1 MGPSPTSTSASPST
15 SVSEPLLRL
24 IDLSVEFPTAHGPA
38 RAVDRISLDVFKG
51 EVLGVVGESGCGKS
65 MTALAVLR
73 LVPQPGRITGGRVLL
88 DERDLLT
95 LPPVALQSVRGKRI
109 AMIFQEPM
117 TALNPVI
124 TVGEQIAEM
133 IRLHL
138 RLSRAAAKT
147 RTIELL
153 RLVGIPSPDKRWA
166 EYPHQLSGGMR
177 QRVMIAMAISCD
189 PDIVFADEPTT
200 ALDVTVQA
208 QILEL
213 LADLRERLGM
223 AMVLIS
229 HNLGVIAQVAHRVV
243 VMYAGRI
250 VEETTTR
257 RLFSGPQHP
266 YTKGLLA
273 SLPPADLRGE
283 RPKRLMAIP
292 GTVPVLG
299 AIPAG
304 CAFAPRC
311 PVVIQRCTQDP
322 PLERTDAEHRT
333 RCWLVGSAS

>member
-1 MGPSPTSTSASPST
+1 MVIPSAATASTS
-15 SVSEPLLRL
+15 SVSAPLLRL
-24 IDLSVEFPTAHGPA
+24 IDLSVEFPTASGPA
-38 RAVDRISLDVFKG
+38 RAVDRVTLDISKG
-51 EVLGVVGESGCGKS
+51 EVLGMVGESGCGKS

-73 LVPQPGRITGGRVLL
+73 LVPQPGRIVEGRVLL
-88 DERDLLT
+88 EERDLLAA
-95 LPPVALQSVRGKRI
+95 PPVALQAVRGKRI

-138 RLSRAAAKT
+138 RLSRAAAKA
-147 RTIELL
+147 RTVELL

-166 EYPHQLSGGMR
+166 DYPHQLSGGMR
-177 QRVMIAMAISCD
+177 QRIMIAMAISCD
-189 PDIVFADEPTT
+189 PDVVFADEPTT

-208 QILEL
+208 QILDL

-257 RLFSGPQHP
+257 RLFTDPRHP
-266 YTKGLLA
+266 YTQGLLA
-273 SLPPADLRGE
+273 SLPPADLRSG
-283 RPKRLMAIP
+283 RPRRLSAIP
-292 GTVPVLG
+292 GTVPTLG
-299 AIPAG
+299 AIPGG

-311 PVVIQRCTQDP
+311 PLVMARCTQDP
-322 PLERTDAEHRT
+322 PLIPTHPDHRA
-333 RCWLVGSAS
+333 RCWLVEPGS